1 MVTLYYIIS
10 LPTPLGCC
18 IVTSCIPRAFHMATK
33 ERAGRAE
40 RLSLGYGG
48 HVAAPFCCV
57 ILGSSY
63 NMGESFFFGF
73 SGSTG
78 LGGFGKGMLPWVLL
92 VGEDRKFIK
101 SNGKGKTTVEGFSVD
116 KDWRVWRYRSWTAAG
131 VPDRISAAIRRDSEA
146 AFSPSAAIIWRT
158 DMKKSTVIS
167 PLRPTKVLITVH
179 VTHQTSS
186 ENLLCMWQAL
196 LSTE

>member
-158 DMKKSTVIS
+158 DMKKSRVIS
-167 PLRPTKVLITVH
+167 LLRPTKVLITVH